1 MNQRKLRLDIA
12 YDGTR
17 YHGWQRQKNAVT
29 IQETIEDA
37 VAQITGEGVVVHGA
51 GRTDA
56 GVHALGQVAHV
67 STSTQLNTGT
77 LHRALNAVLPSD
89 IAILRICEASPSFHA
104 RFSAISKTY
113 RYTIW
118 NAPVRPVFQRAF
130 VHHISKPLNVDVMR
144 RAAQALLGEREF
156 RAFATATPE
165 DKNTVRNLFEL
176 RIEKAGPRIDIYAS
190 ANGFLYNMVR
200 AIVGTLVWIARGKMS
215 VEEMLDALAAG
226 DRGRMGDNAPP
237 QGLCLMRVEYGDE

>member
-1 MNQRKLRLDIA
+1 MKQRKFRLDIA

-37 VAQITGEGVVVHGA
+37 MARITGEGVVVHGA
-51 GRTDA
+51 SRTDA

-67 STSTQLNTGT
+67 LTSTQLGASA
-77 LHRALNAVLPSD
+77 LQRALNAVLPPD
-89 IAILRICEASPSFHA
+89 IAILCVCEVPPSFHA
-104 RFSAISKTY
+104 RYSAVSKTY

-118 NAPVRPVFQRAF
+118 NAPVRPVFERSF
-130 VHHISKPLNVDVMR
+130 VYHISKPLHVDRMR
-144 RAAQALLGEREF
+144 RAARALLGERDF
-156 RAFATATPE
+156 SAFATATPK

-176 RIEKAGPRIDIYAS
+176 RIEKAGPRVDIYAS

-200 AIVGTLVWIARGKMS
+200 AIVGTLLWIARGKMS
-215 VEEMLDALAAG
+215 IEDMLDALVVG
-226 DRGRMGDNAPP
+226 DRARMGDNAPP
-237 QGLCLMRVEYGDE
+237 HGLCLMRVEYER